1 LTNRRRGISP
11 SRFASGLYRY
21 GGEPGKPGRYV
32 VGRTWEVGTKMST
45 MLDIQGLTKKFGPFT
60 AVDDVS
66 FKVENGDVLGF
77 LGPNGAGKST
87 TMKMVTGFL
96 PPTSGT
102 AVVCGADVTRDP
114 IAVKRHIGYLPEGAP
129 MYEDMTPA
137 GLLSF
142 IAEVRGL
149 RGPARSE
156 AIDVAVGRLQ
166 LDEVYNQQI
175 GTLSKGF
182 KRRVGL
188 AQAILHDPD
197 VLILDEPTDG
207 LDPNQKHQVRELIG
221 QMAKDKAI
229 VISTHLLEEVDAV
242 CTRAVVI
249 ARGRMVADGT
259 PADLE
264 RKSVYYNAVSVR
276 LHPDHVDNL
285 KSALDGI
292 GDIERIE
299 VATSRSDG
307 AHVIVVARNG
317 ATIIETVNA
326 RMNDR
331 GISVEQLYV
340 ERGRLDD
347 VFRQIT
353 ADSAGGR
360 A

>member
-1 LTNRRRGISP
+1 
-11 SRFASGLYRY
+11 
-21 GGEPGKPGRYV
+21 
-32 VGRTWEVGTKMST
+32 MST
-45 MLDIQGLTKKFGPFT
+45 MLEIQGLTKSFGPFT

-66 FKVENGDVLGF
+66 FSVEKGEVLGL

-96 PPTSGT
+96 SPTAGT
-102 AVVCGADVTRDP
+102 AVVCGNDVTRAP

-129 MYEDMTPA
+129 LYDDMTPA

-142 IAEVRGL
+142 VSDVRGL
-149 RGPARSE
+149 SGAARST
-156 AIDVAVGRLQ
+156 AIDHAVSRLQ

-188 AQAILHDPD
+188 SQAILHDPD

-221 QMAKDKAI
+221 EMSKDKAI

-242 CTRAVVI
+242 CSRAVVI
-249 ARGRMVADGT
+249 ARGKKVADGT

-264 RKSVYYNAVSVR
+264 RQSTYYNAVSIRV
-276 LHPDHVDNL
+276 HSDHVD
-285 KSALDGI
+285 SVQAALDGI
-292 GDIERIE
+292 GDVDRIE
-299 VATSRSDG
+299 TADTDG
-307 AHVIVVARNG
+307 EIAHVVVVAKSG
-317 ATIIETVNA
+317 AAIVETVNA
-326 RMNDR
+326 RMR
-331 GISVEQLYV
+331 EKSIPIEQLYV

-353 ADSAGGR
+353 GGR
-360 A
+360 QGEIS

>member
-1 LTNRRRGISP
+1 
-11 SRFASGLYRY
+11 
-21 GGEPGKPGRYV
+21 
-32 VGRTWEVGTKMST
+32 MST
-45 MLDIQGLTKKFGPFT
+45 MLEIQGLTKTFGPFT
-60 AVDDVS
+60 AVDNVS
-66 FKVENGDVLGF
+66 FSVGSGEVLGF

-102 AVVCGADVTRDP
+102 ALVCGADVTRDP

-129 MYEDMTPA
+129 LYEDMSPA
-137 GLLSF
+137 ALLSF
-142 IAEVRGL
+142 VAEVRGIN
-149 RGPARSE
+149 GAARRN
-156 AIDVAVGRLQ
+156 AIDTAVGRLQ

-207 LDPNQKHQVRELIG
+207 LDPNQKFQVRALIG
-221 QMAKDKAI
+221 EMAKDKVI

-249 ARGRMVADGT
+249 ARGAMVADGT

-264 RKSVYYNAVSVR
+264 RRSSYFNAVSVR
-276 LHPDHVDNL
+276 LHHDHVEGL

-299 VATSRSDG
+299 VGDG
-307 AHVIVVARNG
+307 RAEAAHVVVVARNG

-326 RMNDR
+326 RMKDR
-331 GISVEQLYV
+331 GILVEQLYV

-353 ADSAGGR
+353 ADGAGAPASQSGE
-360 A
+360 AA